1 MRHLKYVIFLQTFKI
16 YCIGWN
22 LTMPSSTTS
31 QYISTTTHHHPL
43 PTKIYPPLT
52 STTQKM
58 DHRPAKAKIYSKIA
72 SFWHFFFLQNT
83 IFLYVTEILWD
94 NVLISSFFKFK
105 ISTTFCS
112 FFKFKISTTFYDIQ
126 DFLKF
131 IFQEFK
137 VTRFIFVCLYE

>member
-1 MRHLKYVIFLQTFKI
+1 MIEMRPLKYVVIFLQTFKI

-22 LTMPSSTTS
+22 LTMPSPTTS

-58 DHRPAKAKIYSKIA
+58 DHRPAKVKIYSKIA

-83 IFLYVTEILWD
+83 IFLYVTKILWD
-94 NVLISSFFKFK
+94 NVLIS
-105 ISTTFCS
+105 S

>member
-1 MRHLKYVIFLQTFKI
+1 MTEMRHLKYVIFLQTFKI

-58 DHRPAKAKIYSKIA
+58 DHRPAKTKIYSKIA
-72 SFWHFFFLQNT
+72 SFWHFFSLQNT

-94 NVLISSFFKFK
+94 NVWSVHFSNLKFLLHFVHFSNLKFLLHFTIFK
-105 ISTTFCS
+105 IS
-112 FFKFKISTTFYDIQ
+112 
-126 DFLKF
+126 
-131 IFQEFK
+131 
-137 VTRFIFVCLYE
+137 